1 MCLNE
6 NTAYMPSV
14 NAIQI
19 KSSAMNES
27 IRMNEWSDYATSAKM
42 KRNLAFSLFCCSLKN
57 QNSIIVSGCATK
69 NQTLAN
75 VFFFFQRM
83 FTVLNK
89 EIVYISQAYFHW
101 AFVERWTT
109 HNIIDGIEHNTQ

>member
-42 KRNLAFSLFCCSLKN
+42 KRNLAFSLFLLLSEKSEFHHCFWLC
-57 QNSIIVSGCATK
+57 
-69 NQTLAN
+69 
-75 VFFFFQRM
+75 
-83 FTVLNK
+83 NK
-89 EIVYISQAYFHW
+89 ES
-101 AFVERWTT
+101 
-109 HNIIDGIEHNTQ
+109 NIG